1 MTFDLFVLPFFIG
14 LLFMLAVLFIKY
26 SRWIAMMEASDRI
39 KAGMALFSISCLLK
53 TIREIL
59 MESLLHRKMFKRN
72 PLLGYMHMSFA
83 FGWFLLIVMGN
94 LESRIYSGGH
104 INPPYYP
111 IFLKFFIHDKRVLP
125 FEIFTLPGFF
135 RFTMDLLLLYVLS
148 GLVLALF
155 KRTRS
160 KWFGLKQTTNHKRF
174 DRWAL
179 TSLWL
184 IFPMRLLAESFT
196 AGIYRGGGFLTNT
209 LGSIFDLMLPLEYLT
224 YPAWWAY
231 STMLGIFFVTLPW
244 SRFMHIPTEIILI
257 FLRNAGIKQGNYP
270 GSFSE
275 IELRSCP
282 RCGVCIDVCQMNQ
295 AGLKGSTA
303 VYFIRS
309 LRDKETNVQLNSNCM
324 MCGRCLEACP
334 VGIDTLG
341 LRVGARSVDN
351 KLVASDFS
359 YLLKKPVVEKTA
371 EVVYFAGCM
380 GHLTPGVIRAILL
393 IFKNAGVDYTF
404 IDEEGSICCGRP
416 LKLAGLQESAA
427 KLVEENTMKI
437 LDTKA
442 KILVTS
448 CPICYKVFNSDYKLD
463 GMQVMHHSVYINNL
477 VNDGKLVLRPMD
489 IKAVY
494 HDPCELGRG
503 SGIYDEPRN
512 VLKQIAEVA
521 DVTEE
526 RENSLCCGGSIGE
539 ISMNAT
545 QRNMI
550 RDGALEILCASQ
562 PEILVTACPLCKKT
576 FDSGNAVLV
585 KDIAEIV
592 AESMIL
598 ANKDNIG
605 VEKETQK
612 KVEYISG

>member
-14 LLFMLAVLFIKY
+14 LLFLMVVLVVKY
-26 SRWIAMMEASDRI
+26 SRWIALMETSDRV
-39 KAGMALFSISCLLK
+39 KAGMALFSINLLK
-53 TIREIL
+53 TVKEIF
-59 MESLLHRKMFKRN
+59 MESLLHRKMFRRN
-72 PLLGYMHMSFA
+72 PLLGFMHMSFA

-111 IFLKFFIHDKRVLP
+111 IFLKFFIHDKRVLA

-135 RFTMDLLLLYVLS
+135 RFIMDLLLLLVLS

-160 KWFGLKQTTNHKRF
+160 RWFGLKRTTHHNRF
-174 DRWAL
+174 DKWAI

-196 AGIYRGGGFLTNT
+196 AGIYKGGGFLTNT
-209 LGSIFDLMLPLEYLT
+209 LGSIFAAILPLQYLA

-231 STMLGIFFVTLPW
+231 SMMLGIFFVTLPW

-257 FLRNAGIKQGNYP
+257 FLRNAGIEQGKYP

-282 RCGVCIDVCQMNQ
+282 RCGVCIDVCQMNG
-295 AGLKGSTA
+295 AGLTGSTA

-309 LRDKETNVQLNSNCM
+309 LREQKTDIQLNSNCM

-351 KLVASDFS
+351 KLMASDFS
-359 YLLKKPVVEKTA
+359 YLLKQPVIEKKA

-380 GHLTPGVIRAILL
+380 GHLTPGVKRAMVQ
-393 IFKNAGVDYTF
+393 IFEKAGINF
-404 IDEEGSICCGRP
+404 SFMDEDGSICCGRP
-416 LKLAGLQESAA
+416 LKLAGLQEAA
-427 KLVEENTMKI
+427 SKLVAENTTRVLK
-437 LDTKA
+437 TGA

-448 CPICYKVFNSDYKLD
+448 CPICYKVFNSDYQLN
-463 GMQVMHHSVYINNL
+463 GMQVMHHSVYIERLINE
-477 VNDGKLVLRPMD
+477 GKLLLRPTAL
-489 IKAVY
+489 KAVY

-503 SGIYDEPRN
+503 SGIYDQPRN

-521 DVTEE
+521 VVSEE
-526 RENSLCCGGSIGE
+526 RVNSLCCGGSIGE
-539 ISMNAT
+539 LGMNAT
-545 QRNMI
+545 ERNAI
-550 RDGALEILCASQ
+550 RDGALNILCASK
-562 PEILVTACPLCKKT
+562 PDILVTACPLCKKT
-576 FDSGNAVLV
+576 FDSGNTVVV
-585 KDIAEIV
+585 KDLAEIV
-592 AESMIL
+592 AENIIL
-598 ANKDNIG
+598 NKYQVKTPELI
-605 VEKETQK
+605 EPEIS
-612 KVEYISG
+612 YI

>member
-14 LLFMLAVLFIKY
+14 LLFLVAVLFIKY
-26 SRWIAMMEASDRI
+26 SRWIALMDAPDRI
-39 KAGMALFSISCLLK
+39 KAGMALFSVNLLK
-53 TIREIL
+53 SLREVF

-72 PLLGYMHMSFA
+72 ALLGYMHMSFA
-83 FGWFLLIVMGN
+83 LGWFLLIVIGN

-135 RFTMDLLLLYVLS
+135 RFIMDLLLLFVLS
-148 GLVLALF
+148 GLVLAIF

-160 KWFGLKQTTNHKRF
+160 KWFGLKRTTKHNSF

-196 AGIYRGGGFLTNT
+196 AGIYQGGGFLTNT
-209 LGSIFDLMLPLEYLT
+209 LGSIFAFILPIKYLA

-231 STMLGIFFVTLPW
+231 STMLGVFFVTLPW
-244 SRFMHIPTEIILI
+244 SRFMHIPTEIVLI
-257 FLRNAGIKQGNYP
+257 FLRNAGIEPGKYP

-275 IELRSCP
+275 IEIRSCP

-295 AGLKGSTA
+295 AGLTGSTA

-309 LRDKETNVQLNSNCM
+309 LRDQKPDVTLNANCM

-351 KLVASDFS
+351 KLIASDFS
-359 YLLKKPVVEKTA
+359 YLPKKPETDKTA
-371 EVVYFAGCM
+371 EVAYFAGCM
-380 GHLTPGVIRAILL
+380 GHLTPAVKRAMLQ
-393 IFKNAGVDYTF
+393 IFDAAGVKYTF
-404 IDEEGSICCGRP
+404 VDEDGSICCGRP
-416 LKLAGLQESAA
+416 LKLAGMKESALT
-427 KLVEENTMKI
+427 LVAENTLKI
-437 LDTKA
+437 KSTHA

-463 GMQVMHHSVYINNL
+463 GIQVMHHSVFIDNL
-477 VNDGKLVLRPMD
+477 VRDKKLTLSTLG
-489 IKAVY
+489 IKTVY

-503 SGIYDEPRN
+503 SGIYEQPRN
-512 VLKQIAEVA
+512 VLKQIGEVSGVA
-521 DVTEE
+521 EE
-526 RENSLCCGGSIGE
+526 RANALCCGGSIGE
-539 ISMNAT
+539 LNMSAT
-545 QRNMI
+545 QRNII
-550 RDGALEILCASQ
+550 RDNALDILCE
-562 PEILVTACPLCKKT
+562 PDPDVLVTACPLCKKT
-576 FDSGNAVLV
+576 FDSAGVAQV
-585 KDIAEIV
+585 KDIAELV
-592 AESMIL
+592 AASMSPAKQL
-598 ANKDNIG
+598 TKSKQM
-605 VEKETQK
+605 VE
-612 KVEYISG
+612 G